1 MMVNLE
7 LNGKNVNN
15 HSRIAKINKE
25 NNECILE
32 RLPNTESRTAL
43 LNNIFASNGLPGK
56 VSCIFILFI
65 VIYENLDNFSLKT
78 LRDKNLRMRCDHR

>member
-1 MMVNLE
+1 MVNLE

-43 LNNIFASNGLPGK
+43 LNNIFASDGLTGK
-56 VSCIFILFI
+56 VSFILFNHL
-65 VIYENLDNFSLKT
+65 VMYKNQKNFRLKT
-78 LRDKNLRMRCDHR
+78 LRDYLVDEM